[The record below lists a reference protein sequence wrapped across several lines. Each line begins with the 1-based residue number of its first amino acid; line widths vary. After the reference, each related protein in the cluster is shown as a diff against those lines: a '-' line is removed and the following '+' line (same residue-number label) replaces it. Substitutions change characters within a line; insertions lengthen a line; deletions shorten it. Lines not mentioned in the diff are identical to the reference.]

1 MVYLVVG
8 IDRRTLSPWH
18 GNVVGRDPAR
28 ARESA
33 RARAGAAGVDLV
45 VAAVVEPHSNVV
57 AG

>member
-18 GNVVGRDPAR
+18 GNVHGRDPVGAREHASSR
-28 ARESA
+28 AR
-33 RARAGAAGVDLV
+33 AAGVDLV
-45 VAAVVEPHSNVV
+45 VAAVIEPHSNVV